1 MARGLNKVTL
11 IGNVG
16 QDPEVR
22 FTPNGDQ
29 VANFSIATTE
39 SWTKDGQ
46 KQEKT
51 EWHRLVA
58 FRKLAEIIGT
68 YVKKGSKLYIEGK
81 LQTRSWE
88 DKDGQK
94 KYTTEIVANEM
105 LMLDSKGEQNQQ
117 QSQPAQQDQYQQDDG
132 DGDALPF

>member
-81 LQTRSWE
+81 LQTRSSE